1 MIITGNSS
9 YPPEALNPLP
19 HHTKLHNINDM
30 GQHVM
35 VLHKLGGGVSRFFKF
50 WIVTPTGLITRGYK
64 YGYK

>member
-9 YPPEALNPLP
+9 YPSEALNPFP

-35 VLHKLGGGVSRFFKF
+35 VLHKLWGGGGPPDS
-50 WIVTPTGLITRGYK
+50 LNSE
-64 YGYK
+64 